1 MLEFLAVS
9 FTSLF
14 VIFYLLS
21 KDIFH
26 PSVIVS
32 GLWGTLLLLYCYL
45 NHPLWDLSERFC
57 LAISL
62 WVFPFTCIAYLFSKI
77 PLKSCML
84 SKGCVIDTKFYNRLY
99 PYVLICNLLFI
110 IFIIYYAG
118 GMNFQA
124 IRLLLVEKE
133 LPPIISL
140 LYYINTFLSVY
151 VLYGLLNIE
160 HFKKRKIYIIL
171 AFLLLTAI
179 FKSNKTGFLA
189 LFVSCLYILKV
200 KGKFSVKY
208 LFFSILLLVTLL
220 VVVSLNRADYDFE
233 SDEGLLNFLYIYLL
247 SPLTAFDVLL
257 NGEVE
262 LTHGAWGSGVL
273 AFFYKVLNIFSADL
287 KLSELG
293 TYVWVPLP
301 TNVFTTMCGCYLD
314 GGYFGIFLV
323 ASILGGIYGCLYA
336 FQKRGNTVYILY
348 YALMVSSLF
357 FQSFGDY
364 FFYTFSVTLQYF
376 VFAIILSYGVK
387 FGYKKICNT

>member
-1 MLEFLAVS
+1 
-9 FTSLF
+9 
-14 VIFYLLS
+14 
-21 KDIFH
+21 
-26 PSVIVS
+26 
-32 GLWGTLLLLYCYL
+32 
-45 NHPLWDLSERFC
+45 
-57 LAISL
+57 
-62 WVFPFTCIAYLFSKI
+62 
-77 PLKSCML
+77 
-84 SKGCVIDTKFYNRLY
+84 
-99 PYVLICNLLFI
+99 
-110 IFIIYYAG
+110 
-118 GMNFQA
+118 MNFQA

-133 LPPIISL
+133 LPVIINL

-160 HFKKRKIYIIL
+160 YFEKRKIYIIL
-171 AFLLLTAI
+171 AFLLLVAI
-179 FKSNKTGFLA
+179 FKSNKTSFLA
-189 LFVSCLYILKV
+189 LFISFLYILKV
-200 KGKFSVKY
+200 KRKFRIKY

-220 VVVSLNRADYDFE
+220 IIVSLNRADYNFE
-233 SDEGLLNFLYIYLL
+233 SDDGILNFLYIYLL
-247 SPLTAFDVLL
+247 SPLTAFDALL
-257 NGEVE
+257 NGEVK
-262 LTHGAWGSGVL
+262 LNHGAWGSGVL
-273 AFFYKVLNIFSADL
+273 AFFYKVLNVFSADL

-376 VFAIILSYGVK
+376 VFAIILSCGVK
-387 FGYKKICNT
+387 FGYKKMYNT